1 MLDKLS
7 ARLARGLEP
16 LYVVAGNEP
25 LLADE
30 ALGLIRDVARHA
42 GCDERELHVA
52 ERGFD
57 WDAFAVGLRNFSL
70 FAVRRVVE
78 LRLPTGKPG
87 DNGARFLTALAA
99 EPDTGNV
106 IVIVLPGLDATTARA
121 KWVTA
126 LAESAVWVE
135 VRTPPPEQLP
145 AWLRSR
151 ARRANLNLDDEAVEA
166 LAARVEGNLLAAKQ
180 ELDKLTLLTCG
191 ARVSAADVESTV
203 ADGARFD
210 VYQLS
215 AAALS
220 GDSGRAVRVLHGLE
234 REGVPV
240 VLALWS
246 LVRDVLTLTD
256 VVLRSA
262 RGGSLDQALT
272 EAGVWRSRK
281 DLFRQAASRWTADDV
296 TRLIRGAARAEQ
308 IIKGARR
315 GQPANALLELTLALT
330 SPRHVLAEIS

>member
-1 MLDKLS
+1 MLHKVS

-30 ALGLIRDVARHA
+30 VLGLIREVARRA

-52 ERGFD
+52 ERSFD

-70 FAVRRVVE
+70 FAIRRLIE

-87 DNGARFLTALAA
+87 DSGARFLTALAA
-99 EPDTGNV
+99 ESDPGNV

-121 KWVTA
+121 KWATA
-126 LAESAVWVE
+126 LAESAVWID
-135 VRTPPPEQLP
+135 VRTPQPEQLP
-145 AWLRSR
+145 AWLRGR
-151 ARRANLNLDDEAVEA
+151 ARQANLTLDDEAIET

-180 ELDKLTLLTCG
+180 ELDKLALLTSG
-191 ARVSAADVESTV
+191 ERISAADVESTV

-220 GDSGRAVRVLHGLE
+220 GDTGRAVRVLHGLE
-234 REGVPV
+234 REGVPM

-256 VVLRSA
+256 IVLRTA
-262 RGGSLDQALT
+262 QGGSLDQALT
-272 EAGVWRSRK
+272 EARVWRSRQ
-281 DLFRQAASRWTADDV
+281 DLFREAASRWAADDV
-296 TRLIRGAARAEQ
+296 IRLIRAAARAEQ
-308 IIKGARR
+308 IIKGARCGR
-315 GQPANALLELTLALT
+315 PTNALLELTLALA
-330 SPRHVLAEIS
+330 SPRHVLAEIA